1 MLGKDELLDKL
12 VSILAKANIKGEIT
26 MIESLMIKDA
36 FIHRYEEASKICR
49 MIGQNLKEN
58 A

>member
-1 MLGKDELLDKL
+1 MNKDELLDKL
-12 VSILAKANIKGEIT
+12 VSILAKANIAGEIT

-36 FIHRYEEASKICR
+36 FIHGYEEASKICR
-49 MIGQNLKEN
+49 MIGQNLKEG